1 MKINLGVADV
11 KLKNNLGIKELNTCI
26 AGISLLS
33 TASCHNRCLM
43 LVLFREFQITAD
55 DEEEELQMAIEQS
68 IMGSVGTEKYSFSL

>member
-33 TASCHNRCLM
+33 TASCH
-43 LVLFREFQITAD
+43 E
-55 DEEEELQMAIEQS
+55 QMPN
-68 IMGSVGTEKYSFSL
+68 VGFV